1 MVRQWCFGNANV
13 TFCNSHSTFQIWDMA
28 MFEVSME
35 SQGAALKD
43 GMLGLVQNGPKLTVY
58 GAGRKRKRPLF

>member
-13 TFCNSHSTFQIWDMA
+13 TFFNSHSTFQIWDMA

-35 SQGAALKD
+35 SQGAVLKD
-43 GMLGLVQNGPKLTVY
+43 GMLGMVQNRPKLTVY
-58 GAGRKRKRPLF
+58 GA